1 MTLLNSSCFKKV
13 ILIFCSV
20 FFIRVLMLQS
30 LKFFIST
37 IYFYFFKKKL
47 LYFNW
52 RLITL
57 QYCDVH
63 LSSMAQAC
71 PILCDPMDCN
81 TPGFPVH
88 HQLPELAQT
97 HVYWVSDV
105 IQPSHSLAS
114 LLLLPSIFPSISV
127 FSMNQ
132 FFSSGGQSIGASATA
147 SVLPMNDQNWFPLGL
162 IGWISLL
169 FKELPRVF
177 SNTTVQ
183 KYQFFGA
190 QLSLWS
196 NFHIHTW
203 LLEKP

>member
-1 MTLLNSSCFKKV
+1 
-13 ILIFCSV
+13 
-20 FFIRVLMLQS
+20 MLQS

-37 IYFYFFKKKL
+37 IYFYFFKKQL

-127 FSMNQ
+127 FSMNH

-169 FKELPRVF
+169 FKELARVF

>member
-1 MTLLNSSCFKKV
+1 MSW
-13 ILIFCSV
+13 
-20 FFIRVLMLQS
+20 MHQ
-30 LKFFIST
+30 
-37 IYFYFFKKKL
+37 KL
-47 LYFNW
+47 LPPTCSTKYPLLFTPFHMFFSYDMKFLND
-52 RLITL
+52 IF
-57 QYCDVH
+57 QSV
-63 LSSMAQAC
+63 SSATQLYMS
-71 PILCDPMDCN
+71 PCDPMDCS

-169 FKELPRVF
+169 FKELARVF